1 MNIMDGITSFLTFV
15 NDNWTAIVVA
25 LGLALGLAR
34 KIREYI
40 QKTDEEKIEIA
51 KVYIKE
57 CILKMITDAELDYEE
72 WKSAGSIKRSQVI
85 QEIYDRYPVLEKVA
99 DQEALLAWIDEQINS
114 ALDILREVISKNAPA
129 LPEEIA

>member
-25 LGLALGLAR
+25 LGLTLGLAR
-34 KIREYI
+34 KIREYV

-114 ALDILREVISKNAPA
+114 ALEILREVISKNAPA

>member
-15 NDNWTAIVVA
+15 NDNWTAIVVVI
-25 LGLALGLAR
+25 GLALGLAR
-34 KIREYI
+34 KIKEYV

-114 ALDILREVISKNAPA
+114 ALEILREVISKNAPA

>member
-1 MNIMDGITSFLTFV
+1 MNIMTGINTFLTYI
-15 NDNWTAIVVA
+15 NDNWTAIVIAIGLV
-25 LGLALGLAR
+25 LALIR
-34 KIREYI
+34 KIQAYV
-40 QKTDEEKIEIA
+40 QKSDDEKIEIA
-51 KVYIKE
+51 KRAIQQG
-57 CILKMITDAELDYEE
+57 ILKMITDAELDYEG

-114 ALDILREVISKNAPA
+114 ALEILREVISKNAPA

>member
-34 KIREYI
+34 KIKVYI
-40 QKTDEEKIEIA
+40 QKTEEEKIEIA

-114 ALDILREVISKNAPA
+114 ALEILREVISKNAPA

>member
-34 KIREYI
+34 KIREYV

-114 ALDILREVISKNAPA
+114 ALEILREVISKNAPA

>member
-34 KIREYI
+34 KIREYV

-51 KVYIKE
+51 KIYIKE

>member
-34 KIREYI
+34 KIREYV

-99 DQEALLAWIDEQINS
+99 DQEELLAWIDEQINS
-114 ALDILREVISKNAPA
+114 ALEILREVISKNAPA

>member
-25 LGLALGLAR
+25 FGLALGLAR
-34 KIREYI
+34 KIREYV

-57 CILKMITDAELDYEE
+57 CILKIITDAELDYEE

-85 QEIYDRYPVLEKVA
+85 QEIYDRYPVLEEVA

-114 ALDILREVISKNAPA
+114 ALEILREVISKNAPA

>member
-25 LGLALGLAR
+25 LGLTLGLAR
-34 KIREYI
+34 KIREYV

-57 CILKMITDAELDYEE
+57 CILKMITDAEIDYEK

-114 ALDILREVISKNAPA
+114 ALEILREVISKNAPA

>member
-15 NDNWTAIVVA
+15 NDNWTAIVVVI
-25 LGLALGLAR
+25 GLALGLAR
-34 KIREYI
+34 KIKAYI

-57 CILKMITDAELDYEE
+57 CILKMITDAEIDYEE

-99 DQEALLAWIDEQINS
+99 DQESLIAWIDKQIDS
-114 ALDILREVISKNAPA
+114 ALEILRDVISKNAPA
-129 LPEEIA
+129 LPEETA

>member
-1 MNIMDGITSFLTFV
+1 MNMMNGITSFLAFV
-15 NDNWTAIVVA
+15 NDNWTAIIVII
-25 LGLALGLAR
+25 GLMIGLSR
-34 KIREYI
+34 KIKEYI
-40 QKTDEEKIEIA
+40 RKTDEEKIELA

-57 CILKMITDAELDYEE
+57 CILKMIADAEVDYEQ
-72 WKSAGSIKRSQVI
+72 WKSSGSIKRSQVI

-114 ALDILREVISKNAPA
+114 ALEILREVISKNAPA

>member
-15 NDNWTAIVVA
+15 NDNWTVIVVV

-34 KIREYI
+34 KIREYV

-85 QEIYDRYPVLEKVA
+85 QEIYDRYPVLDKVA
-99 DQEALLAWIDEQINS
+99 DQKALIAWIDREIDN
-114 ALDILREVISKNAPA
+114 ALKVLREVIKNNKKT
-129 LPEEIA
+129 PEGASA

>member
-25 LGLALGLAR
+25 LGLTLGLAR
-34 KIREYI
+34 KIREYV

-99 DQEALLAWIDEQINS
+99 DHEALLALIDEQINS
-114 ALDILREVISKNAPA
+114 ALEILREVISKNAPA

>member
-34 KIREYI
+34 KIREYV

-99 DQEALLAWIDEQINS
+99 DQEALLTWIDEQINS
-114 ALDILREVISKNAPA
+114 ALEILREVISKNAPA

>member
-34 KIREYI
+34 KIREYV

-114 ALDILREVISKNAPA
+114 ALDILREVISKNTPA